1 MRCAV
6 GGAFW
11 TGCQKQI
18 LNMPSRERAAGSY
31 HVFLHVQ
38 ILTSTLL
45 ACRFFIEAGNAL
57 KGQAQEFIWIN
68 SCGLTPR
75 RRTEKAA
82 PDVEAARRLRVRQQK
97 TCSAIMPCAV
107 GGAFWTG
114 CQKQILKMPSR
125 ERTAGSYHVFLHVQI
140 RTSTLLAC
148 SFLKK
153 EGNAWKRQAQE
164 FVWIKSCGLT
174 PRRRMRDN

>member
-18 LNMPSRERAAGSY
+18 LNMALEGEGSRVLSRLLTRADPDFDFAG
-31 HVFLHVQ
+31 LQ
-38 ILTSTLL
+38 ILYRGRKRVEGSGPGIYLDKLL
-45 ACRFFIEAGNAL
+45 WPDPTAEDRKSG
-57 KGQAQEFIWIN
+57 
-68 SCGLTPR
+68 PR
-75 RRTEKAA
+75 RGGCQKVKGSPTENLQRYHA
-82 PDVEAARRLRVRQQK
+82 
-97 TCSAIMPCAV
+97 CAV